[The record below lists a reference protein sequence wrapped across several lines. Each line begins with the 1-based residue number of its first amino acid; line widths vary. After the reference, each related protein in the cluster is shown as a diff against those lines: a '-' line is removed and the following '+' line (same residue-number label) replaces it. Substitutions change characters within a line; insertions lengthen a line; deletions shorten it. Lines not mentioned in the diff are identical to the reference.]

1 MPKISVI
8 IPVYNVEKY
17 LRECLDSLLNQAFK
31 DIEIIC
37 VNDGSTDGS
46 LNILNEYASKDSRFI
61 IINQNN
67 QGLSA
72 ARNNGLNVAKGD
84 YVAFLDSDDY
94 ILNSDYFEKLYN
106 ACEKHNADIAVASI
120 IRGNDKKSK
129 YIFKVEKEEIG
140 DSFIDKLKICD
151 VPDSNYVW
159 NKLYKRE
166 SLLATGITF
175 PVGKLYEDLYYTH
188 KVLYYVDKLVSVP
201 NVSIFYRKR
210 SDSIVKTKNIQANI
224 DRQIGDREIHSF
236 FEAHGIDFS
245 QVGKVTKKYKFLGL
259 TLFKKVEKGGK
270 CKNILFNFLSWYT
283 NVSPQLNN

>member
-17 LRECLDSLLNQAFK
+17 LRECLDSLLNQTFK

-224 DRQIGDREIHSF
+224 DRQIGDR
-236 FEAHGIDFS
+236 
-245 QVGKVTKKYKFLGL
+245 KVTKKYKFLGL
-259 TLFKKVEKGGK
+259 TLFKKIEKGGR
-270 CKNILFNFLSWYT
+270 CKNILFNTFSW
-283 NVSPQLNN
+283 NS